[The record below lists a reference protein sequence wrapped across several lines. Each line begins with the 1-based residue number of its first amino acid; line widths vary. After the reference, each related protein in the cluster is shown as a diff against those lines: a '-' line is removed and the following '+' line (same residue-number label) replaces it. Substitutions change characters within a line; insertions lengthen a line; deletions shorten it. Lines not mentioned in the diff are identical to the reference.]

1 MDFGIKEGLK
11 NVKEYVVE
19 YKDTADAVGNKGITV
34 LSSPT
39 MILWIEQTC
48 LEAVKPFLPEGYETV
63 GAVFDFLHMAPTP
76 VGQKVR
82 VEAELTEVEKGKVL
96 TFEVKVYDEKGK
108 ICKGKHGRAIVNK
121 EQFFGNL

>member
-11 NVKEYVVE
+11 NTKEYVVTPA
-19 YKDTADAVGNKGITV
+19 DTADAVGNKGINV

-48 LEAVKPFLPEGYETV
+48 LEAVKPLLPEGYETV
-63 GAVFDFLHMAPTP
+63 GTVFNFLHLAATP

-82 VEAELTEVEKGKVL
+82 VEAELTEVVKGKIL
-96 TFEVKVYDEKGK
+96 TFDVKVFDEKCK
-108 ICKGKHGRAIVNK
+108 ICKGTHGRAVLNK